1 MRSAGIALALS
12 LVLALTGA
20 GAAFAQDS
28 VDTSADPFD
37 VSAFDQ
43 TVQQG
48 TQAESKAALETQFG
62 GNFLF
67 DASAATT
74 TDFEGYTLGGSF
86 SGKAFVKVSVPD
98 YGSLYLAYNFNKNL
112 SQGAGGTLPNL
123 PGPPTARGDL
133 FSAAFALS
141 EFYLSF
147 DIAQVVFFRIGNQ
160 LLAWGPSFIWT
171 PVDFVNLERA
181 DPFSAFDLRSGKP
194 GVRVTVPIRISN
206 LFLFAD
212 LAGTVTPTGPGG
224 SLVVNDPLS
233 TANLGARWD
242 ITLLGFEL
250 ALTGYFGNSI
260 QNKYG
265 FDFSGRM
272 LGFDI
277 YGELAL
283 AFPYGSYEFTS
294 AYSLGFQRTLG
305 ELSYWSISGEF
316 FSNSAGTD
324 DVSTYLSLFA
334 LGKFTPFYLGKYYAY
349 AGLTRTHLFIDG
361 VSATLA
367 GFTNISDS
375 SYLLRLSTSI
385 RVPRLVPF
393 TFGISYAGG
402 GAGRE
407 FTYFSGMNGLSA
419 DLRVSFEF

>member
-1 MRSAGIALALS
+1 MRRTGTALAIS
-12 LVLALTGA
+12 LVLALASA
-20 GAAFAQDS
+20 GTAFAQDS
-28 VDTSADPFD
+28 VDTSADPFN

-67 DASAATT
+67 DASSGTT
-74 TDFEGYTLGGSF
+74 TAFEGYTLAGSF
-86 SGKAFVKVSVPD
+86 SGKAFIKVSVPD
-98 YGSLYLAYNFNKNL
+98 YGSLYLAYNFSKNL
-112 SQGAGGTLPNL
+112 SQGAAGTLPT
-123 PGPPTARGDL
+123 PAVARGDL
-133 FSAAFALS
+133 LSASYALS

-147 DIAQVVFFRIGNQ
+147 DIAQAVFFRVGNQ

-181 DPFSAFDLRSGKP
+181 NPLSAFDLRTGKP
-194 GVRVTVPIRISN
+194 GVRVTVPLGISN
-206 LFLFAD
+206 LFLFGD
-212 LAGTVTPTGPGG
+212 LAGTVTPTGLGG

-233 TANLGARWD
+233 TVNLGARWD

-265 FDFSGRM
+265 FDFSGRL

-277 YGELAL
+277 YGELAF
-283 AFPYGSYEFTS
+283 AFPYGSYDFTS

-305 ELSYWSISGEF
+305 ELSYWSIAGEF

-324 DVSTYLSLFA
+324 DPSAYPSLLA
-334 LGKFTPFYLGKYYAY
+334 LGRFTPFYLGKYYAY
-349 AGLTRTHLFIDG
+349 AAVTRTHLFIDG
-361 VSATLA
+361 VSGTLA
-367 GFTNISDS
+367 GFMNFSDS
-375 SYLLRLSTSI
+375 SYLLRMSTSI
-385 RVPRLVPF
+385 KVPRLVPF

-402 GAGRE
+402 GAGKE
-407 FTYFSGMNGLSA
+407 FTYFSGANGLTA

>member
-1 MRSAGIALALS
+1 MRSAGIALAIS
-12 LVLALTGA
+12 LVLALAGA
-20 GAAFAQDS
+20 GGVFAQDS
-28 VDTSADPFD
+28 ADNTPADPFD

-74 TDFEGYTLGGSF
+74 TDFEWYTLAGSF

-98 YGSLYLAYNFNKNL
+98 YGSLYLAYNFSKNL
-112 SQGAGGTLPNL
+112 SQGAGGTLPSAAV
-123 PGPPTARGDL
+123 ARGDL
-133 FSAAFALS
+133 FSAAFTLS

-147 DIAQVVFFRIGNQ
+147 DIAQVVFFRVGNQ

-181 DPFSAFDLRSGKP
+181 DPFSAFDLRRGKP
-194 GVRVTVPIRISN
+194 GVRVTVPIGISN
-206 LFLFAD
+206 LFLFGD
-212 LAGTVTPTGPGG
+212 LAGTVTPTGPAG

-250 ALTGYFGNSI
+250 ALTGYFGSSI

-265 FDFSGRM
+265 FDFSGRL

-283 AFPYGSYEFTS
+283 AFPYGSYDFTS
-294 AYSLGFQRTLG
+294 AYSLGFQRMLG

-349 AGLTRTHLFIDG
+349 AALTRTHLFIDG
-361 VSATLA
+361 VSATMA
-367 GFTNISDS
+367 GFTNISDA

-385 RVPRLVPF
+385 KVPRLVPF

-402 GAGRE
+402 GAGKE
-407 FTYFSGMNGLSA
+407 FTYFSGTNSLTA